1 MAREVER
8 EPALLEEPRLEAV
21 GVRRR
26 DHEDAAWLQQ
36 LGGTTERL
44 GGMRQ
49 VFERVPE
56 DDGGEIA
63 PVEVRDVGRLDV
75 GAGRDELEAERVA
88 SLPAQRVEQR
98 AVPGADVQHGAG
110 RRDLVEPSG
119 ERAARALEEGVAGT
133 GEAPAGGPVPPL
145 VGTLERRL
153 RGPRVGRGGA
163 AALAA
168 HHSARAR
175 GTLRQL
181 GVAPR
186 AVRGGRVRGRG

>member
-75 GAGRDELEAERVA
+75 AAGRDQTEA
-88 SLPAQRVEQR
+88 
-98 AVPGADVQHGAG
+98 
-110 RRDLVEPSG
+110 
-119 ERAARALEEGVAGT
+119 EGVAYFPAWHA
-133 GEAPAGGPVPPL
+133 EQPAPAGGD
-145 VGTLERRL
+145 
-153 RGPRVGRGGA
+153 
-163 AALAA
+163 
-168 HHSARAR
+168 
-175 GTLRQL
+175 
-181 GVAPR
+181 
-186 AVRGGRVRGRG
+186 